1 MSQLLFFPESLSPQ
15 AQAHQLCQKSFHSR
29 PNVLDYHSNA
39 AASLLEPSRLSFKWN
54 QQGHAY
60 HKQTLTAHILHK
72 EISPLLTA
80 HPTKST
86 YRPQRRGNTCTMR
99 DLRKKALLES
109 GKTVSKKARTRESTP
124 PISRGIS
131 PSASPRGSR
140 VASRNVSDDESELS
154 DGTQWG
160 SDSIDAL
167 IAPSEVEAEDEEDAW
182 IADLNERVEA
192 LCDRKRSATEGRED
206 VMRGVCSIMTR
217 HYARDEIQPRLGEL
231 LSNLLK
237 SVRNGQ
243 SEREVVLALKLIALI
258 LVTDPSETIYD
269 AVHGPFK
276 GVINDSQYPEAKIAA
291 IHALGVATF
300 YGGASEGETEEVM
313 EFLLDIASSDGAVIE
328 EADNAQAVVAALE
341 EWGFLATQLEDVED
355 LTEAAMDTFVDQL
368 DSSDANV
375 QIAAGDNIA
384 LLYEKSYTEAES
396 DDEPEE
402 ADDDEERNPGPRMV
416 KRYTVYRQTH
426 QLQQQLEALAKASSK
441 RISKK
446 DRKNLH
452 LSFKDVITT
461 VEKPAR
467 GPRYSTALNDEGREY
482 GSRLKVSIGRNNK
495 MTIDK
500 WWKLHRLN
508 GLKRLLQGGFL
519 VHYEFNQTVFDSLP
533 VIIEDD

>member
-1 MSQLLFFPESLSPQ
+1 
-15 AQAHQLCQKSFHSR
+15 
-29 PNVLDYHSNA
+29 
-39 AASLLEPSRLSFKWN
+39 
-54 QQGHAY
+54 
-60 HKQTLTAHILHK
+60 
-72 EISPLLTA
+72 
-80 HPTKST
+80 
-86 YRPQRRGNTCTMR
+86 MR

-160 SDSIDAL
+160 TDSIDAL

-182 IADLNERVEA
+182 VGDLNERVEA

-217 HYARDEIQPRLGEL
+217 HYAQAEIQPRLGEL

-237 SVRNGQ
+237 SVKNGQ
-243 SEREVVLALKLIALI
+243 SEREIVLALKLIALI
-258 LVTDPSETIYD
+258 LVTDPSETVYD
-269 AVHGPFK
+269 AVQGPFK
-276 GVINDSQYPEAKIAA
+276 NTINDSQYSEAKVAA
-291 IHALGVATF
+291 IHALGVAVF
-300 YGGASEGETEEVM
+300 YGGASEEETADVM
-313 EFLLDIASSDGAVIE
+313 EFFLDIASSDGAVIE

-341 EWGFLATQLEDVED
+341 EWGFLATQLDDMEES
-355 LTEAAMDTFVDQL
+355 TEAAMDTFVDQL

-375 QIAAGDNIA
+375 QIAAGENIA
-384 LLYEKSYTEAES
+384 LLFEKSYTEAES
-396 DDEPEE
+396 DDDEP
-402 ADDDEERNPGPRMV
+402 DKDDEEEYRNPGPRMI

-441 RISKK
+441 HISKK

-452 LSFKDVITT
+452 LAFKDVITT

-482 GSRLKVSIGRNNK
+482 GSRLKVAIGRNNK

-519 VHYEFNQTVFDSLP
+519 IHYEFNQTVFDSLP
-533 VIIEDD
+533 VIVEDD